1 MEQAALIY
9 RAPDAAVARQL
20 MGEWSEKWR
29 PQAPEAVATL
39 ERDVEQTLVFYQLD
53 AVAQE
58 WIRTT
63 SLLERTN
70 RELRRKCA
78 ASGHLWQCSG
88 CQCCGV
94 FASSTAS
101 CLLDQSQLV
110 GRFSCFVF
118 FPRGS
123 LPLERDTLSH

>member
-1 MEQAALIY
+1 
-9 RAPDAAVARQL
+9 

-70 RELRRKCA
+70 RELRRKFRQRSPLA
-78 ASGHLWQCSG
+78 VFWVQEAQCICKFNGFMLAGPKPTGGTFPMPS
-88 CQCCGV
+88 
-94 FASSTAS
+94 
-101 CLLDQSQLV
+101 L
-110 GRFSCFVF
+110 F
-118 FPRGS
+118 FPRRS
-123 LPLERDTLSH
+123 PPLERDTLS